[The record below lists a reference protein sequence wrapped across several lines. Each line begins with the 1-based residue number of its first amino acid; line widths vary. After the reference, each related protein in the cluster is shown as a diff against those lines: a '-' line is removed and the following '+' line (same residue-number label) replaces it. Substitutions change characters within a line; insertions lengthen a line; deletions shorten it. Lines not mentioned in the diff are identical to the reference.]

1 MRSLLLATI
10 ASMGLVGCVG
20 NLEPGPGTPD
30 DNDVG
35 DGSGTN
41 PNPQGDNS
49 QAKKMFDDNVYP
61 IIASKTAISGCA
73 AAGCHMI
80 GNTPGSTQ
88 FVAQTAQEG
97 WATTTSFT
105 SVVGAFTPSTAAI
118 LTKIDAGHN
127 ARTYS
132 GPERQAITDWLAQEA
147 LERANGGGGGGGGT
161 GTESPGA
168 ATARLMNAWS
178 SCLAVTDFQTAN
190 MSNAWNNMTAG
201 GSACRTC
208 HGTGAYN
215 MIITPI
221 TETAADGSGP
231 PGMFTTIATVKE
243 YMIMWFTVDLSVM
256 GPDGKKGK
264 IIINQ
269 TAFDGVANGVAPHST
284 HPRYNSTNN
293 NGMTALKSWYDLTM
307 AKVTAAGATGNC
319 GTTKLNP
326 PAM

>member
-1 MRSLLLATI
+1 MRSVLLATI

-20 NLEPGPGTPD
+20 ELSQPGTPD
-30 DNDVG
+30 ENDVG

-41 PNPQGDNS
+41 PNPQGMNS
-49 QAKKMFDDNVYP
+49 QAKKMFDDTVYP
-61 IIASKTAISGCA
+61 IISSKTAASGCA
-73 AAGCHMI
+73 NVGCHMI

-88 FVAQTAQEG
+88 FVAQTAAEG
-97 WATTTSFT
+97 WATTSSFT
-105 SVVGAFTPSTAAI
+105 SVVGAFTPTTAAI

-127 ARTYS
+127 SRVYT
-132 GPERQAITDWLAQEA
+132 GTERAAITAWLAQEA
-147 LERANGGGGGGGGT
+147 TERAGGGGGGGGGT

-168 ATARLMNAWS
+168 ATARLMNGWS
-178 SCLAVTDFQTAN
+178 SCLTVTDFKTAN

-215 MIITPI
+215 MIITPT

-231 PGMFTTIATVKE
+231 PGMFTTIASVKE

-264 IIINQ
+264 IIVNQ

-284 HPRYNSTNN
+284 HPRFNSLNN
-293 NGMTALKSWYDLTM
+293 PGATALKSWYDLTM

-319 GTTKLNP
+319 GPTKLNP

>member
-1 MRSLLLATI
+1 
-10 ASMGLVGCVG
+10 
-20 NLEPGPGTPD
+20 
-30 DNDVG
+30 VG

-41 PNPQGDNS
+41 PNPQGEDS
-49 QAKKMFDDNVYP
+49 LARQMFEDNVYP
-61 IIASKTAISGCA
+61 IIADKSPTSTSGCA
-73 AAGCHMI
+73 AIGCHMI

-88 FVAQTAQEG
+88 FVAQTKEEG
-97 WATTTSFT
+97 WATITSFT
-105 SVVGAFTPSTAAI
+105 AAVGAFTPATAGL
-118 LTKIDAGHN
+118 LTKLEIAPHN
-127 ARTYS
+127 NRTFS
-132 GPERQAITDWLAQEA
+132 AEQKQAITDWLAQEA
-147 LERANGGGGGGGGT
+147 LERAGGGGTDPGTGT
-161 GTESPGA
+161 GTESPGQ

-178 SCLAVTDFQTAN
+178 SCLSITDFQSAN
-190 MSNAWNNMTAG
+190 MKGAWQNMTAG

-221 TETAADGSGP
+221 EETDPAGGP

-243 YMIMWFTVDLSVM
+243 YMIMWFTVDLSVT

-284 HPRYNSTNN
+284 HPRFNSTNN
-293 NGMTALKSWYDLTM
+293 NGMNALRDWYDLTM

-319 GTTKLNP
+319 GPTKLDP